1 METFKYK
8 AEIQELKSLVE
19 KRFGHRL
26 CTTNDFES
34 LSALLLTEIKTP
46 VSTSTLKRIW
56 QYVNDEHA
64 PRMSTLDILAR
75 YVGHADFVAF
85 CRWRKEGAG
94 QSSAFFSAERIVAAD
109 LFIGD
114 EVEIGWAPNR
124 LVRLC
129 HKGEGIFEVVS
140 VHESKLMVGDLL
152 PVVSFILGEPL
163 SVPYII
169 RNGENTLPFV
179 AGKNGGLTILSLVGK

>member
-1 METFKYK
+1 METFEYK

-19 KRFGHRL
+19 SRFGHRL
-26 CTTNDFES
+26 CTTNDFER

-109 LFIGD
+109 LSIGD

-140 VHESKLMVGDLL
+140 VHESKLMVGDRL

>member
-1 METFKYK
+1 MEIFEYK

-19 KRFGHRL
+19 KRFGRRL

-46 VSTSTLKRIW
+46 ISTSTLKRIW

-94 QSSAFFSAERIVAAD
+94 QSSAFFSAERIVASD
-109 LFIGD
+109 LSVGD

-129 HKGEGIFEVVS
+129 HKGEGIFEVVR
-140 VHESKLMVGDLL
+140 VHESKLMVGDLF
-152 PVVSFILGEPL
+152 PTASFILGEPL

>member
-1 METFKYK
+1 
-8 AEIQELKSLVE
+8 
-19 KRFGHRL
+19 
-26 CTTNDFES
+26 
-34 LSALLLTEIKTP
+34 
-46 VSTSTLKRIW
+46 
-56 QYVNDEHA
+56 
-64 PRMSTLDILAR
+64 MSTLDILAR

-109 LFIGD
+109 LSIGD

-140 VHESKLMVGDLL
+140 VHESKLMVGDRL

>member
-1 METFKYK
+1 MEIFEYK

-19 KRFGHRL
+19 KRFGRRL

-94 QSSAFFSAERIVAAD
+94 QSSAFFSAERIVASD
-109 LFIGD
+109 LSVGD

-129 HKGEGIFEVVS
+129 HKGEGIFEVVR
-140 VHESKLMVGDLL
+140 VHESKLMVGDLF
-152 PVVSFILGEPL
+152 PTASFILGEPL
-163 SVPYII
+163 SIPYII

>member
-1 METFKYK
+1 METFEYK

-19 KRFGHRL
+19 SRFGHRL
-26 CTTNDFES
+26 CTTNDFER

-109 LFIGD
+109 LSIGD

>member
-75 YVGHADFVAF
+75 YVGHTDFVAF

-109 LFIGD
+109 LSIGD

-140 VHESKLMVGDLL
+140 VHESKLMVGDRL

>member
-1 METFKYK
+1 MEIFEYK

-19 KRFGHRL
+19 KRFGRRL

-34 LSALLLTEIKTP
+34 LSALLLTERKTP
-46 VSTSTLKRIW
+46 VSASTLKRIW

-64 PRMSTLDILAR
+64 PRMSTLDILAC

-94 QSSAFFSAERIVAAD
+94 QSSAFFSAERIVASD
-109 LFIGD
+109 LSVGE

-129 HKGEGIFEVVS
+129 HKGEGIFEVVR
-140 VHESKLMVGDLL
+140 VHESKLLMGDLL
-152 PVVSFILGEPL
+152 PTASFILGEPL
-163 SVPYII
+163 SIPYII

>member
-1 METFKYK
+1 METFEYK

-34 LSALLLTEIKTP
+34 LSVLLLTEMRTSI
-46 VSTSTLKRIW
+46 STSTLKRIW

-75 YVGHADFVAF
+75 YVGHTDFVAF
-85 CRWRKEGAG
+85 CQWRKEGAG

-109 LFIGD
+109 LSIGD

-140 VHESKLMVGDLL
+140 VHESKLMVGDRL

>member
-19 KRFGHRL
+19 KRFGRRL
-26 CTTNDFES
+26 CTTNDFER

-94 QSSAFFSAERIVAAD
+94 QSSAFFSAERIVASD
-109 LFIGD
+109 LSVGD

>member
-1 METFKYK
+1 METFEYK

-19 KRFGHRL
+19 SRFGHRL
-26 CTTNDFES
+26 CTTNDFER

-94 QSSAFFSAERIVAAD
+94 QSSAFFSAERIVASD
-109 LFIGD
+109 LSIGD

-140 VHESKLMVGDLL
+140 VHESKLMVGDRL

>member
-94 QSSAFFSAERIVAAD
+94 QSSAFFSAERIVASD
-109 LFIGD
+109 LSVGD

>member
-1 METFKYK
+1 METFEYK

-19 KRFGHRL
+19 KRFCHRL

-34 LSALLLTEIKTP
+34 LSALLLTEMKTP
-46 VSTSTLKRIW
+46 ISTSTLKRIW
-56 QYVNDEHA
+56 QYVNDEHV

-75 YVGHADFVAF
+75 YVGHADFMAF
-85 CRWRKEGAG
+85 CKWQKEGAG
-94 QSSAFFSAERIVAAD
+94 QSSAFFSAERIVASD
-109 LFIGD
+109 LSIGN

-129 HKGEGIFEVVS
+129 HKGEGMFEVVN

-152 PVVSFILGEPL
+152 PVASFILGEPL

-179 AGKNGGLTILSLVGK
+179 AGKNGGLTILSLVSK

>member
-1 METFKYK
+1 MDTHEYK
-8 AEIQELKSLVE
+8 TEIQELKSLVE
-19 KRFGHRL
+19 KRFGRRL
-26 CTTNDFES
+26 CSTNDFES
-34 LSALLLTEIKTP
+34 FSLLLTERKTP
-46 VSTSTLKRIW
+46 VSASTLKRIW

-94 QSSAFFSAERIVAAD
+94 QSSAFFSAERIVASD
-109 LFIGD
+109 LSIGD

-140 VHESKLMVGDLL
+140 VHESKLMVGDRL

>member
-1 METFKYK
+1 METFEYK

-26 CTTNDFES
+26 CTTNDFER
-34 LSALLLTEIKTP
+34 LSVLLLTEMRTSI
-46 VSTSTLKRIW
+46 STSTLKRIW

-75 YVGHADFVAF
+75 YVGHTDFVAF

-109 LFIGD
+109 LSIGD

-140 VHESKLMVGDLL
+140 VHESKLMVGDRL

>member
-1 METFKYK
+1 MEIFEYK

-19 KRFGHRL
+19 KRFGRRL

-46 VSTSTLKRIW
+46 ISTSTLKRIW

-94 QSSAFFSAERIVAAD
+94 QSSAFFSAERIVASD
-109 LFIGD
+109 LSVGE

-129 HKGEGIFEVVS
+129 HKGEGIFEVVR
-140 VHESKLMVGDLL
+140 VHESKLMVGDLF
-152 PVVSFILGEPL
+152 PTASFILGEPL
-163 SVPYII
+163 SIPYII

-179 AGKNGGLTILSLVGK
+179 AGKNGGLTILSFVGK

>member
-1 METFKYK
+1 MDTHEYK
-8 AEIQELKSLVE
+8 TEIQELKSLVE
-19 KRFGHRL
+19 KRFGRRL
-26 CTTNDFES
+26 CATNDFES
-34 LSALLLTEIKTP
+34 LSLLLLTERRTP
-46 VSTSTLKRIW
+46 ISASTLKRIW

-109 LFIGD
+109 LSIGD

-124 LVRLC
+124 LVGLC

>member
-19 KRFGHRL
+19 KRFGRRL

-34 LSALLLTEIKTP
+34 LSALVLTEIKTP

-56 QYVNDEHA
+56 KYVNDEHA

-94 QSSAFFSAERIVAAD
+94 QSSAFFSAERIVASD
-109 LFIGD
+109 LSVGD